1 MPHVGTA
8 SGNALL
14 VWCLIAI
21 AVCVCVVL
29 NPVKFFRALAWGRP
43 LPKVIEKRWVLAS
56 YRVVGAAIFIK
67 VLTILIDV
75 VKG

>member
-1 MPHVGTA
+1 VRSRGDA
-8 SGNALL
+8 
-14 VWCLIAI
+14 
-21 AVCVCVVL
+21 
-29 NPVKFFRALAWGRP
+29 P